1 MTTMTCHYEGQL
13 RCQAVHVASAAE
25 LLTDAPLDNQGRG
38 EAFSPTDL
46 VATALATC
54 ILTIMGITAERH
66 GLAIEG
72 SEARVEKT
80 MTSSGVRRIEQLT
93 VWSTLPAGLE
103 DSQRELPRNKR
114 QAEKEETLNI
124 KSGDLSFFSLKK
136 KIKKK

>member
-1 MTTMTCHYEGQL
+1 MGPMTTMTCRYEGQL
-13 RCQAVHVASAAE
+13 RCQAVHDPSAAE

-54 ILTIMGITAERH
+54 ILTIMGITAERY

-80 MTSSGVRRIEQLT
+80 MTGTGVRRIEQLT
-93 VWSTLPAGLE
+93 VWISLPAGLE
-103 DSQRELPRNKR
+103 ESQRELLKR
-114 QAEKEETLNI
+114 AGEGCPVKR
-124 KSGDLSFFSLKK
+124 SLEGAVSMVLHWD
-136 KIKKK
+136 

>member
-1 MTTMTCHYEGQL
+1 MTSMTCRYEGQL
-13 RCQAVHVASAAE
+13 RCQAVHAPSGRD

-72 SEARVEKT
+72 SEARVEKS
-80 MTSSGVRRIEQLT
+80 MTSTGSRRIEQLT
-93 VWSTLPAGLE
+93 VWITLPAGLE
-103 DSQRELPRNKR
+103 ASQRQLLQWAGEGCPVKR
-114 QAEKEETLNI
+114 
-124 KSGDLSFFSLKK
+124 SLEGAVPMVLHWQ
-136 KIKKK
+136 

>member
-1 MTTMTCHYEGQL
+1 MTTMTCRYEGQL
-13 RCQAVHVASAAE
+13 RCQAVHDPSAAE

-54 ILTIMGITAERH
+54 ILTIMGITAERY

-80 MTSSGVRRIEQLT
+80 MTGTGVRRIEQLT
-93 VWSTLPAGLE
+93 VWISLPAGLE
-103 DSQRELPRNKR
+103 APQRDLLRRAGEGCPVKR
-114 QAEKEETLNI
+114 
-124 KSGDLSFFSLKK
+124 SLEGAVSMVLHWD
-136 KIKKK
+136 

>member
-1 MTTMTCHYEGQL
+1 MGPMTTMTCRYEGQL
-13 RCQAVHVASAAE
+13 RCQAVHDPSAAE

-80 MTSSGVRRIEQLT
+80 MTGTGVRRIEQLT
-93 VWSTLPAGLE
+93 VWISLPAGLE
-103 DSQRELPRNKR
+103 ESQRELLKR
-114 QAEKEETLNI
+114 AGEGCPVKR
-124 KSGDLSFFSLKK
+124 SLEGAVSMVLHWD
-136 KIKKK
+136 